1 LHSDAKLPS
10 VLVGEHGLRL
20 VKVTTA
26 IAGTDLL
33 VLGEVVVDA
42 VRAGA
47 EFVVLACGV
56 VFGSEMPV
64 DVDWTL

>member
-1 LHSDAKLPS
+1 
-10 VLVGEHGLRL
+10 LRL